1 MLEMIFCVWN
11 SLNKLGLDEIKVK
24 NTTIYSE
31 DVVKSFVATYVGI
44 FWLLIISAILQH
56 APEFYIVG

>member
-1 MLEMIFCVWN
+1 VRN
-11 SLNKLGLDEIKVK
+11 SLIVEGLDEIKVK

-44 FWLLIISAILQH
+44 FWLFIISALMPLNFILQD
-56 APEFYIVG
+56 ES

>member
-11 SLNKLGLDEIKVK
+11 SLIVVGLDEIKVK
-24 NTTIYSE
+24 NTTIYSQ

-44 FWLLIISAILQH
+44 FWLLIISPLMPLNFIL
-56 APEFYIVG
+56 

>member
-11 SLNKLGLDEIKVK
+11 SLIVVGLDEIKVK

-31 DVVKSFVATYVGI
+31 DVAKSFVATYVGT
-44 FWLLIISAILQH
+44 F
-56 APEFYIVG
+56 GC